1 MCCHSRGES
10 MDAADYQYTIN
21 QSGVITI
28 PVFDQQSICFN
39 NTKLPEV
46 LEDGV
51 QYSAGGGTI
60 LLKKVKLPDY
70 VKNRTVFAE
79 VVQYS
84 DGDAYDR
91 IGSVFLIPE
100 SKRLS
105 FLDAMRDLKK
115 FPLSLGKYGLPR
127 ADFYSGV

>member
-1 MCCHSRGES
+1 M
-10 MDAADYQYTIN
+10 
-21 QSGVITI
+21 
-28 PVFDQQSICFN
+28 
-39 NTKLPEV
+39 PEV
-46 LEDGV
+46 LKEGV

-115 FPLSLGKYGLPR
+115 SSLFSLGKYGLPR

>member
-1 MCCHSRGES
+1 M
-10 MDAADYQYTIN
+10 
-21 QSGVITI
+21 
-28 PVFDQQSICFN
+28 
-39 NTKLPEV
+39 PEV
-46 LEDGV
+46 LKEGV

-105 FLDAMRDLKK
+105 FLM
-115 FPLSLGKYGLPR
+115 PC
-127 ADFYSGV
+127 VI